1 MSEGVLGIGHLR
13 FGDQGFGGA
22 HEAEWQE
29 DFPKASIC
37 RPAGAWSAEKFA
49 REQIRGLVRMVFSP
63 NAPRPVRQV
72 IFAAVDASTD
82 VRGLCMSVAETLA
95 LETLGDIAVL
105 GGYAQIVRDD
115 LHNPESA
122 GRMDNSRNPSLH
134 QGATHL
140 RSNLW
145 LLPARQSQFDSPIV
159 ANGRSYLEEI
169 RKQFEY
175 SIVAAQSAEESGEA
189 LGMAQLADGII
200 LVLSARNTRRA
211 TARKVK
217 ERLEQSH
224 ARLLGTVLSEREF
237 PIPAAIY
244 RRL

>member
-13 FGDQGFGGA
+13 FGDHGFAGDS
-22 HEAEWQE
+22 EAEWEENFSQ
-29 DFPKASIC
+29 ASIR

-49 REQIRGLVRMVFSP
+49 REQVRGLVRMVFSP
-63 NAPRPVRQV
+63 SAPRPVHQV

-82 VRGLCMSVAETLA
+82 VRGLCMSVAENLA

-115 LHNPESA
+115 LHHPESA
-122 GRMDNSRNPSLH
+122 GRAQKSASLH
-134 QGATHL
+134 QGATQL

-145 LLPARQSQFDSPIV
+145 LLPARQSQFEASISPS
-159 ANGRSYLEEI
+159 GHSYLEEI
-169 RKQFEY
+169 RKEFEY

-189 LGMAQLADGII
+189 LGMAQRADGII
-200 LVLSARNTRRA
+200 LVLSARSTRRA

-224 ARLLGTVLSEREF
+224 TRLLGTVLSDREF
-237 PIPAAIY
+237 PIPAALY

>member
-13 FGDQGFGGA
+13 FGDQGFAGA
-22 HEAEWQE
+22 TEADWGEE
-29 DFPKASIC
+29 FSGPSIR
-37 RPAGAWSAEKFA
+37 RPAHAWNAERFA
-49 REQIRGLVRMVFSP
+49 REQVRGLVRMVFSP
-63 NAPRPVRQV
+63 SAPRPVRQV
-72 IFAAVDASTD
+72 VFAAVDASTD
-82 VRGLCMSVAETLA
+82 VRNLCMSVAETLA

-105 GGYAQIVRDD
+105 GGYAQITRDD
-115 LHNPESA
+115 LHNPEFA
-122 GRMDNSRNPSLH
+122 GRVQKSASLH
-134 QGATHL
+134 QSATHL

-145 LLPARQSQFDSPIV
+145 LLPARQSQFDSSIA
-159 ANGRSYLEEI
+159 ANGHSYLEEI
-169 RKQFEY
+169 RKEFEY

-224 ARLLGTVLSEREF
+224 ARLLGTVLSDREF
-237 PIPAAIY
+237 PIPAALY